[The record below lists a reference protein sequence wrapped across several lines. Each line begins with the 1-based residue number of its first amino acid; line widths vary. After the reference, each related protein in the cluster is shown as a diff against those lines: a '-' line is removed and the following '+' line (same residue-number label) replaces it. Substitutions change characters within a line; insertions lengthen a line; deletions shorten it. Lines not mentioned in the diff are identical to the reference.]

1 MVRALHIPT
10 EADEPIVEVEVHA
23 LEDYQAAVGGWI
35 EPVDIADLGVTVYVH
50 EEGLVLGLP
59 FNSRATFLWW
69 YYVPEARQKAMLV
82 GPALVVGL
90 PDRNGDSTDIPR
102 DTAELLSQP
111 GKWRVEARPKA
122 EPDWIQI
129 PGSYDDYF
137 EALVWAM
144 VTLERWHDAE
154 DVRVVPGG
162 SGITTMPIRASDAV
176 DLEHPPAV

>member
-1 MVRALHIPT
+1 MVQGMIIPADNTAPLRASTL
-10 EADEPIVEVEVHA
+10 ESR
-23 LEDYQAAVGGWI
+23 EDYRRAVGGWM
-35 EPVDIADLGVTVYVH
+35 EAVDIADLGVTMYVH
-50 EEGLVLGLP
+50 EEGQLLGLP

-102 DTAELLSQP
+102 DTAGLLSQP

-122 EPDWIQI
+122 EPDWTQL
-129 PGSYDDYF
+129 PGTYDDYF
-137 EALVWAM
+137 EALVWAL
-144 VTLERWHDAE
+144 VALERWQDAE
-154 DVRVVPGG
+154 DVRVAP
-162 SGITTMPIRASDAV
+162 GITTMPIRASDAV